1 MTFREKVRRVFHRS
15 SASQDTGR
23 PKVEYYRRH
32 ECPPSKFRGP
42 FDKEHQ
48 KRLAAWSF
56 DRAMVERTRS
66 LDLALSPCATFD
78 LPGPNPNLNPLMDPM
93 DSDDSGEIS
102 PDDDGV
108 EIVDPGMSNNPDILR
123 FHPLGTWPISLSPL
137 SSPLIVSVSVP
148 VPVSDAIS
156 AAVSDHDQD
165 QDQDQDL
172 LNSRPA
178 NGSQSSTVVNSD
190 SYNGSMMT
198 LLNEGSVYDFPED
211 PIAQLKESI
220 RYSSPIFRTLS
231 PTSRTPRKGT
241 HQPFAPEDL
250 TRALVAVQLC
260 A

>member
-56 DRAMVERTRS
+56 DRATVERTRS

-78 LPGPNPNLNPLMDPM
+78 LPGPNPLMDPM

-108 EIVDPGMSNNPDILR
+108 EIVDSGMLNNPHLLR
-123 FHPLGTWPISLSPL
+123 FHPLGTWPISPP
-137 SSPLIVSVSVP
+137 PLIVSVSVP
-148 VPVSDAIS
+148 VPVPDALS
-156 AAVSDHDQD
+156 VAVSNQEQD
-165 QDQDQDL
+165 QDQDRDI
-172 LNSRPA
+172 LNSRPT
-178 NGSQSSTVVNSD
+178 NHGSQSSTVVNSD

-198 LLNEGSVYDFPED
+198 LLNENSVYDFPED
-211 PIAQLKESI
+211 PISQLKESI
-220 RYSSPIFRTLS
+220 RYSSPIVRTLS

>member
-56 DRAMVERTRS
+56 DRATVERTRS

-78 LPGPNPNLNPLMDPM
+78 LPGPNPLMDPM

-108 EIVDPGMSNNPDILR
+108 EIVDSGMLNNPHLLR
-123 FHPLGTWPISLSPL
+123 FHPLGTWPISPLLLSF
-137 SSPLIVSVSVP
+137 SNQE
-148 VPVSDAIS
+148 
-156 AAVSDHDQD
+156 QD
-165 QDQDQDL
+165 QDQDRDI
-172 LNSRPA
+172 LNSRPT
-178 NGSQSSTVVNSD
+178 NHGSQSSTVVNSD

-198 LLNEGSVYDFPED
+198 LLNENSVYDFPED
-211 PIAQLKESI
+211 PISQLKESI
-220 RYSSPIFRTLS
+220 RYSSPHCPHSLPNLTD
-231 PTSRTPRKGT
+231 PTQGHSLDG
-241 HQPFAPEDL
+241 
-250 TRALVAVQLC
+250 
-260 A
+260 

>member
-56 DRAMVERTRS
+56 DRATVERTRS

-78 LPGPNPNLNPLMDPM
+78 LPGPNPLMDPM

-108 EIVDPGMSNNPDILR
+108 EIVD
-123 FHPLGTWPISLSPL
+123 
-137 SSPLIVSVSVP
+137 SVS
-148 VPVSDAIS
+148 
-156 AAVSDHDQD
+156 DQD
-165 QDQDQDL
+165 QDQDQDQDI
-172 LNSRPA
+172 LNSRPT
-178 NGSQSSTVVNSD
+178 NHGSQSSTVVNSD

-198 LLNEGSVYDFPED
+198 LLNENSVYDFPED
-211 PIAQLKESI
+211 PISQLKESI
-220 RYSSPIFRTLS
+220 RYSSPIVRTLS